1 MANFAYLA
9 RDQEGRSVSGTV
21 EGLNPGAVVS
31 ELQSRGLAPVRVTEA
46 ASAPATGRK
55 VPTVRLAAAYRQL
68 ADLLRAGVPLLR
80 SLRLLARSKSH
91 AGLAEAMAAIADSVA
106 EGERFADA
114 MGRFPRTFPSV
125 QVAMIRAG
133 ERGGFL
139 EQVLARLGAFLE
151 KQSEMKGK
159 VIGNLIYPVVLLVVV
174 LGLVVAALVFFV
186 PKFADLFAEMQL
198 PLATRVLLG
207 LSAWLTGW
215 WPLLLVLCVAAV
227 AGWIWMSRRPGAR
240 RTIAAGQLRLPGIG
254 PILRN
259 LAVARFCRTLGT
271 LLENGIPLIAAMQIS
286 RDAAGNP
293 VLAEAVDA
301 AVESVRSG
309 EPLAAPLGRSGLFPE
324 DTLEMIAVGE
334 SANNLPEVLIGV
346 ADGAER
352 RIDSLLT
359 ILVRLMEPALL
370 LLLAGLVLFI
380 FMALVVPMMQ
390 MGSDL

>member
-9 RDQEGRSVSGTV
+9 RDAEGRQVAGTL
-21 EGLNPGAVVS
+21 EGLNPGAVVA
-31 ELQSRGLAPVRVTEA
+31 ELQSRGLAPVRVTE
-46 ASAPATGRK
+46 SGTAPATGRR
-55 VPTVRLAAAYRQL
+55 VPTARLAAAYRQL

-80 SLRLLARSKSH
+80 SPRLLARSKSH
-91 AGLAEAMAAIADSVA
+91 PGLAQAMGAIADAVA
-106 EGERFADA
+106 DGERLADA

-151 KQSEMKGK
+151 KQSEMRGK
-159 VIGNLIYPVVLLVVV
+159 VIGNLIYPVVLLTVG
-174 LGLVVAALVFFV
+174 LGLVVSALVFFV
-186 PKFADLFAEMQL
+186 PKFADLFAEMPL
-198 PLATRVLLG
+198 PIATRILLG

-215 WPLLLVLCVAAV
+215 WPLLLVLAAAGVGGVAW
-227 AGWIWMSRRPGAR
+227 GLKRPGMR
-240 RTIAAGQLRLPGIG
+240 RRVATAQLRLPGIG
-254 PILRN
+254 PILRH

-271 LLENGIPLIAAMQIS
+271 LLENGIPMIGAMQIS

-293 VLAEAVDA
+293 ILADAVDQAVEAVRA
-301 AVESVRSG
+301 G

-334 SANNLPEVLIGV
+334 SANNLAEVLIGV

-352 RIDSLLT
+352 RIDALLA

-370 LLLAGLVLFI
+370 LLLAGMVLFI

-390 MGSDL
+390 MGSEL